1 MTTVSVVIPAYN
13 EGPILAANLVRVA
26 DYLSIY
32 GSRYA
37 FRYVIVDDGS
47 SDETYNIARTFS
59 RYRPNVSVV
68 KHERN
73 LGLGR
78 ALRTAIDCL
87 DSEYTIVFDAD
98 FSYSAA
104 TGMELLEAL
113 ESENADVATAS
124 PYMRGGSVA
133 NVPWMRRVM
142 SREANRVLSLSAN
155 GRYATITCMVRAYRT
170 AFLKQLEVHQDGME
184 CSAEL
189 MLDAIRKQGRIV
201 EVPARLEWSDERRA
215 GRRTIH
221 LAKVARETWTTLR
234 LAFRH
239 RPALW
244 LAVPGLFP
252 GLLPIVVATLLLMHV
267 SAQTLAIGTAV
278 TVAIQYTSLAIFAG
292 QLGTFFARIF
302 TNSRKTAAQ
311 KVYHL

>member
-13 EGPILAANLVRVA
+13 EGPILAANLVSVA

-37 FRYVIVDDGS
+37 FQYVIVDDGS
-47 SDETYNIARTFS
+47 SDDTYNIARTFS
-59 RYRPNVSVV
+59 RYRPNVAVI
-68 KHERN
+68 KPERN

-113 ESENADVATAS
+113 ERENADVATAS
-124 PYMRGGSVA
+124 PYMRGGTVA
-133 NVPWMRRVM
+133 NVPWMRRM
-142 SREANRVLSLSAN
+142 LSRQANRVLSLAAN

-170 AFLKQLEVHQDGME
+170 AFLKHLEVHEDGME
-184 CSAEL
+184 SSAEL
-189 MLDAIRKQGRIV
+189 MLEAIRKQGRII
-201 EVPARLEWSDERRA
+201 EIPARLEWSEERRA
-215 GRRTIH
+215 GRQQIRI
-221 LAKVARETWTTLR
+221 AKVARATWTTLR
-234 LAFRH
+234 LAFGH

-252 GLLPIVVATLLLMHV
+252 GLLPLVVAILLLLHV
-267 SAQTLAIGTAV
+267 SAQTLAIGTAI
-278 TVAIQYTSLAIFAG
+278 TVVIQYTSLAIFAG
-292 QLGTFFARIF
+292 QLGTFFARVF
-302 TNSRKTAAQ
+302 THSRKTAAQ